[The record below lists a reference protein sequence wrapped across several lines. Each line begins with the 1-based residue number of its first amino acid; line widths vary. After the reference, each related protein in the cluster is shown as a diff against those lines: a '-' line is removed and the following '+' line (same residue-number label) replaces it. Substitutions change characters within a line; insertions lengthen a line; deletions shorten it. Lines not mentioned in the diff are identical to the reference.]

1 MGWRFVEASRTVCYA
16 INGHW
21 ARFEI
26 RADNSRFHN
35 VLASIVP
42 GLSRTE
48 TFAKVIGISCR
59 DALSVRAGFRA
70 RFSRRAG
77 SRLVWPFS
85 IPVDS
90 PRDKRGI
97 VWSGNRGLRFGIG
110 ADNGRIP
117 MTLTCLRQRT
127 CYSWEWSMVYR
138 GYLSGTY
145 MLERDAPIPGVP

>member
-48 TFAKVIGISCR
+48 TFAKVIGIFCR

-110 ADNGRIP
+110 ADNRRFCVQEDSRP
-117 MTLTCLRQRT
+117 
-127 CYSWEWSMVYR
+127 
-138 GYLSGTY
+138 
-145 MLERDAPIPGVP
+145 

>member
-59 DALSVRAGFRA
+59 DALSVSGRDYGLV
-70 RFSRRAG
+70 FSRRARY
-77 SRLVWPFS
+77 RLCCPFF
-85 IPVDS
+85 S
-90 PRDKRGI
+90 PLDFPRGKRGI
-97 VWSGNRGLRFGIG
+97 VWCGNRGLRFWVG
-110 ADNGRIP
+110 ADN
-117 MTLTCLRQRT
+117 
-127 CYSWEWSMVYR
+127 
-138 GYLSGTY
+138 
-145 MLERDAPIPGVP
+145 ERFLAFHSLLLYFEASNS